1 MTRITGRSDDMLI
14 IRGVNVFPTAI
25 EEQVLS
31 VEGLSPHYLI
41 EVDKSGYLDVITVSV
56 ERRPDAPQD
65 AAALGSELRHKF
77 KAMLGISTSVQI
89 KNSGELPRSQG
100 KAIRVI
106 DRRG

>member
-41 EVDKSGYLDVITVSV
+41 EVHKSGHLDVVTVSV
-56 ERRPDAPQD
+56 ERRPDAPLD
-65 AAALGSELRHKF
+65 VAALGSELRQKI
-77 KAMLGISTSVQI
+77 KAMLGISTAVQI
-89 KNSGELPRSQG
+89 KDSGELPRSQG